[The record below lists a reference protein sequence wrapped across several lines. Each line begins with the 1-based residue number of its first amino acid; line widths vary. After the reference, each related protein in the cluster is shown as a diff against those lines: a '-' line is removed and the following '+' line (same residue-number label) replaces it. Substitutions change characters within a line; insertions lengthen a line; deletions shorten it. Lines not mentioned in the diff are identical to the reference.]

1 MVTVTLIPMIADQI
15 TPFVFD
21 ALPVRGALIHMS
33 RSWRRML
40 RDHQYDEVI
49 RETLG
54 HAAAATGLIAQSMT
68 FDGAI
73 TLQIQAKGSLRM
85 LVMQCTSDLE
95 VRGMASFDEDGGAET
110 FGDLMQNAHCAITVN
125 TGDRPH
131 QGIVEIERSS
141 LGASLQNYFARS
153 VQVPSH
159 VMLVTDTSLS
169 GGILL
174 QQMPGQSMPD
184 DDDWNRLGFIVATL
198 RASDF
203 QNTESIELIGKLFA
217 EDDVRVFES
226 KPVIF
231 RCRCSRQ
238 RAEEVLRML
247 GEEETQEAVTEQ
259 GIVDVTCEYCG
270 RSRSFDPI
278 DILRLFTDNV
288 VSGPDSVQ

>member
-1 MVTVTLIPMIADQI
+1 MNADQI

-21 ALPVRGALIHMS
+21 DLPVRGALIHLS

-40 RDHQYDEVI
+40 RDHKYDDIV

-54 HAAAATGLIAQSMT
+54 HAAAATGLIAQSMK

-73 TLQIQAKGSLRM
+73 TLQIQGKTNLHM

-95 VRGMASFDEDGGAET
+95 VRGMASFDEDGDAET
-110 FGDLMQNAHCAITVN
+110 FGDLMRNAHCAITVD
-125 TGDRPH
+125 TGDRPY

-141 LGASLQNYFARS
+141 LANSLQNYFARS

-159 VMLVTDTSLS
+159 VMLVSDASLS

-174 QQMPGQSMPD
+174 QQMPGQSMLN
-184 DDDWNRLGFIVATL
+184 DDDWIRLGFVVATL

-203 QNTESIELIGKLFA
+203 EKADGLRLIGKLFA
-217 EDDVRVFES
+217 EDDVRVFKS
-226 KPVIF
+226 RPVVF
-231 RCRCSRQ
+231 RCRCSLQ

-247 GEEETQEAVTEQ
+247 GEEEIREAVEEQ

-270 RSRSFDPI
+270 RRRSFDPI
-278 DILRLFTDNV
+278 DISRLFADNA